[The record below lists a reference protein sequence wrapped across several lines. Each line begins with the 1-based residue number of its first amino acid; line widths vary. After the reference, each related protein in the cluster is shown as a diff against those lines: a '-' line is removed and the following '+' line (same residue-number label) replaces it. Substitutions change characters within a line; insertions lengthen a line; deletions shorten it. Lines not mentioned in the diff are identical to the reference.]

1 MKSYLKIISLVLAV
15 VMLFSSLVAC
25 DNGETETTGS
35 DNTNTEAA
43 TGNEGNESREESSS
57 EAETEY
63 FPAVT
68 QKNYDDSF
76 YLYVHDDS
84 NPIMYYWV
92 EESSNDAMSQ
102 AIYDRQMKV
111 KDYLGVE
118 VLGTITERSSNY
130 IEPFKTAVKNKD
142 GSIDTL
148 LTHVYH
154 GIDGFVT
161 ENYLSD
167 FKSIPGINLDADY
180 WNYDLMDDISL
191 NDRMYLGF
199 GDFNILYTHLVAFNK
214 DLMAKYEDSLE
225 APVYDM
231 VDNYTWTLDRMISL
245 ANMVYVDTTADGKT
259 KDDTFGIIGLHD
271 IAFCGFLH
279 ASNINIIEM
288 NEQGEYALSVYNDIN
303 KAKTTDIIEKI
314 GALVKS
320 DGAWFWKMNQ
330 ADKVLQFHT
339 GTALMSL
346 SATRHLPDY
355 LNYDLNFGVLPYPV
369 YDTDQKDVG
378 YRSLQWGGYI
388 AVPSYMRDANLTG
401 DTLEM
406 LSFYSADVNNAYYN
420 KLLGK
425 QVADSPVDKR
435 MLEIV
440 WDGLCSDFC
449 QTYYS
454 SMISTQVLYI
464 VPYLTFED
472 ATKNVSSFIA
482 GAEKTVNKSLKKL
495 MTLASKLP

>member
-1 MKSYLKIISLVLAV
+1 MKTYLKVISLVLAL

-25 DNGETETTGS
+25 DSREVETNGAE
-35 DNTNTEAA
+35 NTNTEAA
-43 TGNEGNESREESSS
+43 TGNEGNESAEETAS
-57 EAETEY
+57 ETETDY
-63 FPAVT
+63 FPDVAR
-68 QKNYDDSF
+68 KNYDDSF
-76 YLYVHDDS
+76 FLAIHNDS
-84 NPIMYYWV
+84 NPMVYYWV

-118 VLGTITERSSNY
+118 ILATKTETGSKY
-130 IEPFKTAVKNKD
+130 VDPFKTAVKNKD
-142 GSIDTL
+142 GSIDAL

-161 ENYLSD
+161 ENYLAN
-167 FKSIPGINLDADY
+167 FKDIPGLNLEADY
-180 WNYDLMDDISL
+180 WNYDLMDSISL
-191 NDRMYLGF
+191 HDRMYLGF
-199 GDFNILYTHLVAFNK
+199 GDFNILYTHVIAFNK
-214 DLMAKYEDSLE
+214 DLMSKYEDALE
-225 APVYDM
+225 ESVYDM
-231 VDNYTWTLDRMISL
+231 VDNYHWTLDRMISL

-259 KDDTFGIIGLHD
+259 IDDTFGIIGVHD

-279 ASNINIIEM
+279 SSNINIIEL
-288 NEQGEYALSVYNDIN
+288 NEKGEYALSVYNDIN
-303 KAKTTDIIEKI
+303 KAKTTDIVEKI

-320 DGAWFWKMNQ
+320 NGAWFWKMNA
-330 ADKVLQFHT
+330 ADRALQFHK

-346 SATRHLPDY
+346 SSTNSLPGY
-355 LNYDLNFGVLPYPV
+355 LNYDLNFGVLPYPI
-369 YDTDQKDVG
+369 YNEDQKDVG
-378 YRSLQWGGYI
+378 YRSLKWGGYI
-388 AVPSYMRDANLTG
+388 AVPSYVRNINLTG

-406 LSFYSADVNNAYYN
+406 LSFYSAEVNNTFYN

-454 SMISTQVLYI
+454 CMISTQVLYV

-472 ATKNVSSFIA
+472 ATKNLSSFIA
-482 GAEKTVNKSLKKL
+482 GAEKTVSKSLKKL
-495 MTLASKLP
+495 MTLSANLQ